1 MQSTGSHAKLLSRS
15 VAAAAAA
22 APFFSSPA
30 TQSASVAAATQAAAA
45 TTAAT
50 AAATARAAAA
60 QPIRRIAAAGGS
72 CVSASCRSSG
82 SSRGFGVTALL
93 QQKRLV
99 LTSRT
104 AEAATAA
111 TAAAVA
117 APAAAAPAAGGA
129 AAAPAAAASSATAAL
144 QAALHPGASSHSISS
159 SKGEFPCSS
168 SSSSSTRSSSSDV
181 DSSMVDGWFHAID
194 ANRDGL
200 ISQREFRTWYCLH
213 FVPTFAL
220 QQQQQ
225 QQLLLQQQEQSPQQQ
240 QQSPQQQQERVD
252 YSLGAAAPAEAAN
265 SSTSNSSTDLSH
277 ERSNSSSTSG
287 CIFTSQQHVQQ
298 RLLQLEKEAAALR
311 AALQAGQEEQQ
322 QPLSSKLLLLIILR
336 SSIPYMGFGFMDNWS
351 AAAFAAIA
359 AAAATAGGAVAA
371 AAAEVSAAF
380 AALVAVLLRKPQQ
393 QSSQYLQQQQQ
404 KQEKQQQKQERSMF
418 PDAFVRRTDRFAA
431 WRRLEPLD
439 PRTSS
444 WLLRCQPLAWATW
457 SAAPPALSLGASLRD
472 ASTGSRLPKARLSPR
487 QAESTEARNAH
498 LFGSVV
504 GICLGCI
511 MGLFPLLV
519 MPNRRREDAKEEE
532 KEGDSSEEDSMPLG
546 AKRFKHEKSVDAAAP
561 AAPMAAAAAAA
572 SKESDALVK
581 EEERRGGADGA
592 PSAAATAAA
601 ESKPAAAAAGPPAVV
616 SGSLA
621 AALRSGKSEGPKEG
635 PPKKQ
640 AGPPPSS
647 QSPVGARRRTNK
659 YIKTEENFEPICRW
673 WERDLSQIE
682 NNVWQ
687 YLEHN
692 GLVFAPP
699 YEPHGIAV
707 KYKGQ
712 EVSLPPAAE
721 EVANFWCGILESD
734 YATKIRFVR
743 NFWRA
748 FLSKLPPD
756 HLIKADP
763 KHAHVRI
770 VETEAAAAAAAA
782 AAAGEDPVA
791 AAAKARAA
799 AATAPDACGFE
810 ACDFSQI
817 KQHLDA
823 LKEAKKNLSKE
834 EKEALKAQKDAEAAP
849 FAFALVDW
857 LREKVGNSKVEPPGL
872 FRGRGEHPKQG
883 MLKRRIFPED
893 VILNLAEE
901 APVPRAADMPG
912 HCWRDIAHDCRVTWL
927 AFYRDSINDQVK
939 YMYLAAQSGFKG
951 QQDFLKYEKAR
962 RLKHYVKMI
971 REDYFR
977 KMRSTDAVDR
987 QLGTATYLIDFLA
1000 LRVGGEKDT
1009 DEEADTVGCCS
1020 LRVEHTTL
1028 NSETEEVTFDFL
1040 GKDSIRYFNTV
1051 KIDSQAF
1058 KNLVG
1063 FCKGKKPD
1071 EDVFDR
1077 INSASLN
1084 SHLKQLMP
1092 GLSAKMFRTYNASI
1106 TLQQELQKLQ
1116 PTLRLFKEEL
1126 QQQQQGSTKVKM
1138 KQVAK
1143 AHADLVGAAA
1153 AAAASGA
1160 AAAATEEGRGAAEAA
1175 GAVRSDKGNEKG
1187 ETEQGEEAPILDI
1200 NLSDVNQLVQFYN
1213 DANRAVAILCNHQ
1226 RSVPKQHAASMA
1238 RLELQLQ
1245 GIEEDMKE
1253 LKAFQA
1259 HLKKHKGDSKGFK
1272 YHSDFVGPKGE
1283 PRKSVVRDNMREDAV
1298 AKKLELTEK
1307 RRQVH
1312 LLKMRMKD
1320 DNKTVALGTSKINYM
1335 DPRITVAFCKQFEV
1349 PIEKVFN
1356 KSLRL
1361 KFPWAMFAPSTFV
1374 F

>member
-1 MQSTGSHAKLLSRS
+1 MHYTGSRAKLASKS

-22 APFFSSPA
+22 APRFPA
-30 TQSASVAAATQAAAA
+30 CS
-45 TTAAT
+45 TA
-50 AAATARAAAA
+50 
-60 QPIRRIAAAGGS
+60 
-72 CVSASCRSSG
+72 
-82 SSRGFGVTALL
+82 
-93 QQKRLV
+93 
-99 LTSRT
+99 
-104 AEAATAA
+104 
-111 TAAAVA
+111 
-117 APAAAAPAAGGA
+117 A
-129 AAAPAAAASSATAAL
+129 AAAPAAAAALRITASAATGAAAAAAAAANAISRVYPRGIFFVAAACRNSGSSSNSSSSRGGFGVISLLQQRRLLLTTRAAETPAATAAAAHASAATAAPAAASPAAGATAVPVRPAAAIL
-144 QAALHPGASSHSISS
+144 HAALRPDGCSRSGSS
-159 SKGEFPCSS
+159 SSSPDTVGGSSGSGDPGGDPTSS
-168 SSSSSTRSSSSDV
+168 SSSSSNCCEV
-181 DSSMVDGWFHAID
+181 DSSMVDGWFRAID
-194 ANRDGL
+194 ANCDGL

-213 FVPTFAL
+213 FIPTFSLQQQQQKQQQLL

-225 QQLLLQQQEQSPQQQ
+225 QHPQQQPQQDQPQQQPQQQ
-240 QQSPQQQQERVD
+240 QQQQQAAA
-252 YSLGAAAPAEAAN
+252 GAALPAEADRNA
-265 SSTSNSSTDLSH
+265 SL
-277 ERSNSSSTSG
+277 SSSSELSSSSSG
-287 CIFTSQQHVQQ
+287 CCLMTTQQQVQQ
-298 RLLQLEKEAAALR
+298 RLVQLEAEAAALR
-311 AALQAGQEEQQ
+311 SALQAGQEEQQ
-322 QPLSSKLLLLIILR
+322 QPLSSKLLLLIVVR
-336 SSIPYMGFGFMDNWS
+336 SSIPYMGFGFMDNCLMLLFGELIDLQLGAALNLS
-351 AAAFAAIA
+351 TLAAAGLGNMVSCSSGVV
-359 AAAATAGGAVAA
+359 TGG
-371 AAAEVSAAF
+371 F
-380 AALVAVLLRKPQQ
+380 I
-393 QSSQYLQQQQQ
+393 
-404 KQEKQQQKQERSMF
+404 ERC
-418 PDAFVRRTDRFAA
+418 VY
-431 WRRLEPLD
+431 RLK
-439 PRTSS
+439 
-444 WLLRCQPLAWATW
+444 W
-457 SAAPPALSLGASLRD
+457 
-472 ASTGSRLPKARLSPR
+472 LPKARLSPR

-498 LFGSVV
+498 LVGSVL
-504 GICLGCI
+504 GICIGCLL
-511 MGLFPLLV
+511 GLFPLLV
-519 MPNRRREDAKEEE
+519 MPNRRREEDEEE
-532 KEGDSSEEDSMPLG
+532 KHQEGDSSEEDSMPLG
-546 AKRFKHEKSVDAAAP
+546 IKRLKQGKTGGNPLPPAAAGNE
-561 AAPMAAAAAAA
+561 AAAAAAA
-572 SKESDALVK
+572 PSAAADSTAPPAAASALAAAPAAASAAAAAAGASVK
-581 EEERRGGADGA
+581 EEEK
-592 PSAAATAAA
+592 PAA
-601 ESKPAAAAAGPPAVV
+601 PAAAAAKPVE
-616 SGSLA
+616 GSLA
-621 AALRSGKSEGPKEG
+621 AALKSVKSEGAKDAAAIMRPS
-635 PPKKQ
+635 
-640 AGPPPSS
+640 SS
-647 QSPVGARRRTNK
+647 QSPAGGRRRTNK
-659 YIKTEENFEPICRW
+659 FIKTEENFEPICRW

-699 YEPHGIAV
+699 YQPHGISI
-707 KYKGQ
+707 KYKGE

-734 YATKIRFVR
+734 YASKIRFVR

-748 FLSKLPPD
+748 FLSKLPAD
-756 HLIKADP
+756 HPIKADP
-763 KHAHVRI
+763 KHTHVR
-770 VETEAAAAAAAA
+770 VGEADAAAAAAAA
-782 AAAGEDPVA
+782 AATAAGEDPVA

-810 ACDFSQI
+810 ACDFTRI

-834 EKEALKAQKDAEAAP
+834 EKEAIKAQKDAEAAP

-893 VILNLAEE
+893 VILNLAED
-901 APVPRAADMPG
+901 APVPKAADMPG
-912 HCWRDIAHDCRVTWL
+912 HCWKDIAHDCRVTWL

-962 RLKHYVKMI
+962 RLKHYVKAI
-971 REDYFR
+971 REDYFK
-977 KMRSTDAVDR
+977 KMRSGDAVDR

-1058 KNLVG
+1058 KNLVA

-1071 EDVFDR
+1071 QDVFDR
-1077 INSASLN
+1077 INSTSLN
-1084 SHLKQLMP
+1084 NHLKQLMP

-1126 QQQQQGSTKVKM
+1126 QQQQQLGRVKAKTKK
-1138 KQVAK
+1138 VAK
-1143 AHADLVGAAA
+1143 TQPDLVGAAV
-1153 AAAASGA
+1153 
-1160 AAAATEEGRGAAEAA
+1160 AAAATATAATTADEEGEGSED
-1175 GAVRSDKGNEKG
+1175 AVKK
-1187 ETEQGEEAPILDI
+1187 EEEEPPVLDI

-1238 RLELQLQ
+1238 RLELQLRA
-1245 GIEEDMKE
+1245 IEEDLKE
-1253 LKAFQA
+1253 LKAFQG
-1259 HLKKHKGDSKGFK
+1259 HLKKNKGDARGFK
-1272 YHSDFVGPKGE
+1272 HHSDFIGPKGE
-1283 PRKSVVRDNMREDAV
+1283 PRKPVVRENMKEDAV
-1298 AKKLELTEK
+1298 AKKIEQTEK
-1307 RRQVH
+1307 RRQAH